1 MIFDS
6 KETRLLV
13 LSEFLKICVFDGWNS
28 QALLKAVNAC
38 KIDEKFLP
46 IIFENGALD
55 VANFYLEIQNE
66 KMTDKILEIENF
78 HQDKIRNKIRLAL
91 YARFEIE
98 DKMIL
103 RRLSNFYLNIKNFTN
118 FDNGAKPLFYG
129 LGASFKTSDIIWK
142 ALNDQSTDFNFYTKR
157 LTLAKII
164 FRTALIFLKDESVDL
179 QKTKNFIDLEIEK
192 VMKFEKC
199 KANVKKAFNKNFLND
214 DGKIKSPKEI
224 LRSLPFFRLTKF

>member
-103 RRLSNFYLNIKNFTN
+103 RRLSNFYLNIKNF
-118 FDNGAKPLFYG
+118 FL
-129 LGASFKTSDIIWK
+129 IIIR
-142 ALNDQSTDFNFYTKR
+142 NMGIIR
-157 LTLAKII
+157 L
-164 FRTALIFLKDESVDL
+164 DSV
-179 QKTKNFIDLEIEK
+179 
-192 VMKFEKC
+192 
-199 KANVKKAFNKNFLND
+199 
-214 DGKIKSPKEI
+214 
-224 LRSLPFFRLTKF
+224 R